1 MEWIKN
7 KKYMYIIVGV
17 CIVIICIIICLIIES
32 NSKQTNN
39 LSVDDNIVVSN
50 QIETDKNGDEKEIIV
65 HIAGEVNSPGII
77 KVNEGDRIIDV
88 VEKAGGFTSEA
99 NIDRVNLAYEVKD
112 EQKIVIP
119 NVNDMDDEKSIID
132 ENDDFIIDNNNH
144 RGGLININTATQ
156 SELELLSGIGPSM
169 ASKIIDYREKSGK
182 FKNKEDIKN
191 VPGIGSSKYE
201 AIKDE
206 ICVK

>member
-39 LSVDDNIVVSN
+39 LSIDDNIVVSN
-50 QIETDKNGDEKEIIV
+50 QIETDKNGDENEIIV